1 MIDLDLSGR
10 RAIVTG
16 ASLGIGAAVVRLLAD
31 HGATV
36 SFCARGEAAVAEL
49 AGYRPAGS
57 AAAGTR
63 ASGAVRGYVA
73 DMGDATSTERFLDA
87 VEADTGPADILVNNV
102 GASPSRNFLYMRDED
117 WEQLHQLNLMSAVR
131 CTRRCLPAMR
141 AQQWGRVIMIATS
154 GAVYPNAALIDYA
167 ATKAAMIATAKAL
180 AGKYGGDGVLVNT
193 ILPGLIHTSMW
204 DRAASEIAD
213 ASGGATSAAD
223 VIERNGRGVPV
234 GRYGTPEEVAAAVV
248 FLASNAASYVNGVA
262 LAVDGG
268 SGGHV

>member
-1 MIDLDLSGR
+1 MIDLDLTGR

-36 SFCARGEAAVAEL
+36 AFCARGEAGVHDLGA
-49 AGYRPAGS
+49 YRPAAGPGS
-57 AAAGTR
+57 
-63 ASGAVRGYVA
+63 VRGYVA
-73 DMGDATSTERFLDA
+73 DMADAGSTTAFLDA
-87 VEADTGPADILVNNV
+87 ADGDIGPADILVNNV
-102 GASPSRNFLYMRDED
+102 GASPSRNFLYMSDED

-141 AQQWGRVIMIATS
+141 KQRWGRVVMIATS
-154 GAVYPNAALIDYA
+154 GALYPNAALIDYA
-167 ATKAAMIATAKAL
+167 ATKAAMIATGKAL

-204 DRAASEIAD
+204 DRAAGEIAE
-213 ASGGATSAAD
+213 ASGTTAAE
-223 VIERNGRGVPV
+223 VLERNGRGVPV
-234 GRYGTPEEVAAAVV
+234 GRYGTAEEVANAVV
-248 FLASNAASYVNGVA
+248 FLCSNAASYINGVA
-262 LAVDGG
+262 LAIDGG